1 MAPSETFRQ
10 WWRRTHPEGE
20 TPQSQV
26 PGTRVGRGHPDG
38 FPADP
43 PLPPGEPV
51 SGSASADGEP
61 APAALDARS
70 AIINPEPIAPE
81 ASATQAPAGSTS
93 EEEL

>member
-10 WWRRTHPEGE
+10 WWKRTHPEGE
-20 TPQSQV
+20 TPLSQV
-26 PGTRVGRGHPDG
+26 AGAQSGHDHADG

-43 PLPPGEPV
+43 PPPPGKPV

-61 APAALDARS
+61 TPAALDARS
-70 AIINPEPIAPE
+70 AINNPEPIAPE